1 MDYAL
6 WRLACT
12 DQCISYLNH
21 ISFHTRKLI
30 ITSAQSTPEYSIAQ
44 SNFFASIVFQT
55 GCFCN
60 PGACAKYLG
69 LSHSDLVSNF
79 EAGHVC
85 WDDNDIINGKPTGA
99 VRISFGYM
107 STFEDAEKFLKF
119 LQSSFVSLPVQFNN
133 GYMLNL
139 NSLNLIDNSSQKAVS
154 DIHLKSIIIY
164 PVKSCQGFSVKSWPL
179 TTGGMPKFCTF
190 DLFFHL

>member
-79 EAGHVC
+79 EVLHNTTISIPLYLQMFHVLIKRMHCIHIRLGMFAGM
-85 WDDNDIINGKPTGA
+85 IMT
-99 VRISFGYM
+99 
-107 STFEDAEKFLKF
+107 
-119 LQSSFVSLPVQFNN
+119 
-133 GYMLNL
+133 
-139 NSLNLIDNSSQKAVS
+139 
-154 DIHLKSIIIY
+154 
-164 PVKSCQGFSVKSWPL
+164 
-179 TTGGMPKFCTF
+179 
-190 DLFFHL
+190 